1 MARLVTV
8 EGDCLFS
15 LQLPGF
21 GAVELGWSGDRPTLT
36 RLELDSD
43 PSGPVIASSRDAGH
57 VIYAPPGGEAGLLDY
72 PMLAGV
78 AVLCDHD
85 AIRWQGHEFR
95 YTVLDWLCADPEAA
109 DTYAGREGVLCPADM
124 EPLEPG
130 QRVCRCPTCGFVLH
144 VDCVRESGACPVCAT
159 RALDGPEEIGRQSG
173 FACQLRMWCL

>member
-57 VIYAPPGGEAGLLDY
+57 VNYAPPGGEAGLLDY

-109 DTYAGREGVLCPADM
+109 GVILLVAMVGAIVLTHREGRAPRGQQNISKQNARR
-124 EPLEPG
+124 PG
-130 QRVCRCPTCGFVLH
+130 
-144 VDCVRESGACPVCAT
+144 EAT
-159 RALDGPEEIGRQSG
+159 VMRQPSVG
-173 FACQLRMWCL
+173 EGIEL

>member
-21 GAVELGWSGDRPTLT
+21 GAVELGWAGDRPILT
-36 RLELDSD
+36 RLHQGSD
-43 PSGPVIASSRDAGH
+43 PTGPVIASSPDAGH
-57 VIYAPPGGEAGLLDY
+57 VLYAQVGQEAGLLDY
-72 PMLAGV
+72 PLLAGV

-85 AIRWQGHEFR
+85 VIRWQGHEFR
-95 YTVLDWLCADPEAA
+95 YTVLDWLCAAPEAA
-109 DTYAGREGVLCPADM
+109 DIYTGRAGVLCPADM

-130 QRVCRCPTCGFVLH
+130 QQVCRCPTCGFVLH
-144 VDCVRESGACPVCAT
+144 ADCVRRSEACPVCAT
-159 RALDGPEEIGRQSG
+159 RALHDPEEIGRQAR